1 MLSLTSYLVDSLLAL
16 ASIAS
21 VLFAA
26 RAVQMRFLAGSEG
39 SELVVVRAI
48 VALSIVTVICYLLGT
63 VGALSR
69 LPVAVCLIAS
79 GIIAAAALGVARPTE
94 RKRERLSL
102 ITGAALL
109 IGMALLL
116 TIWLLPVG
124 DALRHGLRGTDTLW
138 YHMPFALR
146 FYQTQSL
153 TAFAWNEPLFQT
165 YFYPSL
171 GSMFHAVGMVFFDRD
186 LLSPLLNIFWLGL
199 LIAAAAAIGKL
210 RGVAA
215 ASALAVAA
223 VFSGKEIVGA
233 FAGTAMVDVAATFF
247 FLASIWLML
256 QIRGNRTALILSG
269 LAIGLGVSTKM
280 TIGIPAL
287 GMAIGILMIEQRGQR
302 MRSLLIWG
310 GAALATSWFW
320 FARNIVET
328 GTPLPMVKLPLLT
341 GPGKALQSTTMVALS
356 HYITNPTVMLH
367 QLPYQWVRHF
377 GPLAM
382 LLLALAV
389 IASLAITIRPPE
401 KRWRAVGIVS
411 LIAIGGY
418 FFTPGTAAGPPGG
431 PRLGIGWD
439 TRFVLPGLSLGLVLV
454 PVCLAQLW
462 PSKRNWIAIPMVL
475 LLIDA
480 ANGSKSWGLPHPL
493 LTLVAVALLLVL
505 LWLAPG
511 LWDKLGSRSRLA
523 AIALLGIA
531 LVGCGRV
538 YESHQVA
545 GRNSA
550 YGLSSVGR
558 APARIALIGD
568 AGTFRQYLLS
578 DVKLQNVI
586 QFIGIQGAHGALRL
600 AANCPEL
607 RREINAGNYDYV
619 VASPNRNIWQR
630 VTTPNPQV
638 AWIATDPA
646 AKLVKLIPGLPDD
659 KQSNGLR
666 TPEKFPVYQITGQL
680 DPAACPR

>member
-1 MLSLTSYLVDSLLAL
+1 
-16 ASIAS
+16 
-21 VLFAA
+21 
-26 RAVQMRFLAGSEG
+26 
-39 SELVVVRAI
+39 
-48 VALSIVTVICYLLGT
+48 
-63 VGALSR
+63 
-69 LPVAVCLIAS
+69 
-79 GIIAAAALGVARPTE
+79 
-94 RKRERLSL
+94 
-102 ITGAALL
+102 
-109 IGMALLL
+109 
-116 TIWLLPVG
+116 
-124 DALRHGLRGTDTLW
+124 
-138 YHMPFALR
+138 
-146 FYQTQSL
+146 
-153 TAFAWNEPLFQT
+153 
-165 YFYPSL
+165 
-171 GSMFHAVGMVFFDRD
+171 
-186 LLSPLLNIFWLGL
+186 
-199 LIAAAAAIGKL
+199 
-210 RGVAA
+210 
-215 ASALAVAA
+215 
-223 VFSGKEIVGA
+223 
-233 FAGTAMVDVAATFF
+233 
-247 FLASIWLML
+247 
-256 QIRGNRTALILSG
+256 
-269 LAIGLGVSTKM
+269 
-280 TIGIPAL
+280 
-287 GMAIGILMIEQRGQR
+287 
-302 MRSLLIWG
+302 
-310 GAALATSWFW
+310 
-320 FARNIVET
+320 
-328 GTPLPMVKLPLLT
+328 
-341 GPGKALQSTTMVALS
+341 
-356 HYITNPTVMLH
+356 
-367 QLPYQWVRHF
+367 
-377 GPLAM
+377 
-382 LLLALAV
+382 
-389 IASLAITIRPPE
+389 
-401 KRWRAVGIVS
+401 
-411 LIAIGGY
+411 
-418 FFTPGTAAGPPGG
+418 
-431 PRLGIGWD
+431 
-439 TRFVLPGLSLGLVLV
+439 
-454 PVCLAQLW
+454 
-462 PSKRNWIAIPMVL
+462 MVL